1 MLLWILLAV
10 FASAEYADPTYA
22 TAKASTDLADYAS
35 GAQATPQAALACPP
49 GTFFEGS
56 SCEKCPAGK
65 VSPTGGMQCT
75 YCPIGT
81 FSYDG
86 IACTQCAAGKSSYA
100 LGMECV
106 DCPSGKFSYNGMAC
120 QNCAPG
126 KSSHAGGVGCEGCDA
141 GKYSV
146 DGSVCVACV
155 AGTFSNFGSSTCTDC
170 PVGTTSAAGAPS
182 LSMCMSTSSMELA
195 PPQPEEEE
203 WIPDAERAPMQNAL
217 ELHNEAEEAQERAQE
232 AQHKAESEMA
242 EAQDAHHQK
251 MEAEAELFEVKE
263 KYVEVFNDKINAE
276 ENQRNANVR
285 YEEERFEAEKAEREA
300 QEAKVQSEQA
310 SLRAFE
316 ASHAVKMESEGEA
329 ASALAKAKK
338 EADEH
343 FEAKQQYKQASF
355 HAEEQESEY
364 QEAEE
369 KAEEAIRFA
378 KKQHAE
384 AEIAQAE
391 LMAAETHL
399 EVQKVEAM
407 EAETEAEEA
416 HREHEIASEH
426 HQNVLQSQERGEMV
440 WEELVKDD
448 CVNDPKGLV
457 STAEGKT
464 CEEVG
469 DGSENPHWD
478 CHHFDEDFNG
488 HATFIWE
495 LCPVSCHM
503 CGTDRDQ
510 YYEEHHH
517 KDDEEHDLPECLRDC
532 DFDGLDLEDEVTA
545 CPWWKSN
552 GPEHN
557 VDSCFNDCSPGVMY
571 YVEHHVQR
579 ICHGG
584 PDNNP
589 LECAMDCPIDGLNP
603 HTAESFCPWFSA
615 QKNNMCFA
623 DCSDKFLDM
632 AQAHAE
638 HTCFEYELEGDK
650 FTSYIQEPLADA
662 IGGTGMVCQ
671 VGFYPSFEADEKC
684 EVCPAAMFSDKGVDC
699 EACPSGLTSFPAST
713 SPHAC
718 FVRQELI
725 EYHSEDESF
734 DGEDE
739 TFDSENESFD
749 DMKNESYD
757 EEEKYPEINE
767 VQYQDNDDA
776 IYATVEPEYTYDSVN
791 QYETYAPEAGNWETK
806 NYQETVYHD
815 MTTYPSAYPTKTYD
829 ETAYATKTYET
840 VHPEAMTYQQT
851 VYPEPMTYQHTT
863 YPANTYQETVY
874 PTEPYYPQAG
884 GQSPEMYTQTVYPTE
899 TYPTYPTETYPT
911 YPTETYPTYPAT
923 MTMQPE
929 FQVPDYHTYTATA
942 PSDTLGQY
950 AVYTDA
956 PISTNPTP
964 TEYSQAPEAYT
975 PSTANTL
982 PAGVDASQ
990 LP

>member
-10 FASAEYADPTYA
+10 FGAPVDYTETTA
-22 TAKASTDLADYAS
+22 TGTKSTDLADYAT
-35 GAQATPQAALACPP
+35 GQTAALACPP

-56 SCEKCPAGK
+56 SCEKCSAGK
-65 VSPTGGMQCT
+65 VAPTAGMPCILCPVGTFSHDGISCAQCVAGKST
-75 YCPIGT
+75 IAPGMDCVDCPVGK

-86 IACTQCAAGKSSYA
+86 MPCTNCIAGY
-100 LGMECV
+100 
-106 DCPSGKFSYNGMAC
+106 
-120 QNCAPG
+120 
-126 KSSHAGGVGCEGCDA
+126 SSHAGATACTGCAA

-146 DGSVCVACV
+146 DGSVCEVCA
-155 AGTFSNFGSSTCTDC
+155 AGRFSTFGSPICQDC
-170 PVGTTSAAGAPS
+170 PVGTTSAAGAQS
-182 LSMCMSTSSMELA
+182 LSLCMSSTSIALA
-195 PPQPEEEE
+195 SPQPERYEITE
-203 WIPDAERAPMQNAL
+203 DAERAPLENAL
-217 ELHNEAEEAQERAQE
+217 ELHNDAEEAKERAQI
-232 AQHKAESEMA
+232 AQQTAEMEMA
-242 EAQDAHHQK
+242 EAKEAHHNK

-263 KYVEVFNDKINAE
+263 KYTEVFHEKMDAE

-285 YEEERFEAEKAEREA
+285 YEEEQFEAEMAEKKAHD
-300 QEAKVQSEQA
+300 AKVESEQA

-329 ASALAKAKK
+329 ANAAIKAKK

-343 FEAKQQYKQASF
+343 FEAKQEYKQAHF

-364 QEAEE
+364 EEAEE
-369 KAEEAIRFA
+369 KAEEAMRFA
-378 KKQHAE
+378 KKQHEE
-384 AEIAQAE
+384 AKIAQAK

-399 EVQKVEAM
+399 EVQKVEAL
-407 EAETEAEEA
+407 EAETEAEKA
-416 HREHEIASEH
+416 HQEHEIAKEH
-426 HQNVLQSQERGEMV
+426 HENVLQSQERGEMV
-440 WEELVKDD
+440 WEELVAED

-469 DGSENPHWD
+469 DGSENPHWS

-510 YYEEHHH
+510 YYQEHHH
-517 KDDEEHDLPECLRDC
+517 KKDEEHDLPECLRDC
-532 DFDGLDLEDEVTA
+532 DFDGLDIEDEVTA
-545 CPWWKSN
+545 CPWWRAN

-603 HTAESFCPWFSA
+603 HTAESFCPWFSE
-615 QKNNMCFA
+615 QKNNMCFG

-638 HTCFEYELEGDK
+638 HTCFEYELEGEK

-662 IGGTGMVCQ
+662 LGGATNVCQ
-671 VGFYPSFEADEKC
+671 VGYYPSFEAAEKC

-718 FVRQELI
+718 FVRQELV

-734 DGEDE
+734 DGEDVTSDEGYE
-739 TFDSENESFD
+739 TYE
-749 DMKNESYD
+749 DMKNDSYD

-767 VQYQDNDDA
+767 DA
-776 IYATVEPEYTYDSVN
+776 MYATVEPEYKYDSVN
-791 QYETYAPEAGNWETK
+791 QYQTYEPEAENWETK
-806 NYQETVYHD
+806 NYQETVYPD
-815 MTTYPSAYPTKTYD
+815 MTTYQPTYPTKTYD
-829 ETAYATKTYET
+829 ETAYAANTY
-840 VHPEAMTYQQT
+840 AT

-863 YPANTYQETVY
+863 YPASTYQATVYPAKTYQETAY
-874 PTEPYYPQAG
+874 PTEAYYHTIPPQAG
-884 GQSPEMYTQTVYPTE
+884 QEMYTQTVYPTE
-899 TYPTYPTETYPT
+899 TYTTYPTETYPT
-911 YPTETYPTYPAT
+911 ETYTTYPAT

-929 FQVPDYHTYTATA
+929 FQVTGNTYTA
-942 PSDTLGQY
+942 PPQGLGQY
-950 AVYTDA
+950 AVYTAA
-956 PISTNPTP
+956 PINTYPTA
-964 TEYSQAPEAYT
+964 TEYSQAPAAFT
-975 PSTANTL
+975 TSTESTYL
-982 PAGVDASQ
+982 PVAGDATVLSSSQ
-990 LP
+990 LPEAELSSSYRP